1 MITRRERTKHE
12 LRCFCRGNPMLAMY
26 GVDENLQL
34 YIHVKIYKSGRV
46 YGEVYYT
53 GGIAKIRCRN
63 CLRWNRVKF
72 ISSTPEPSASL
83 VETDAPV
90 VATENPPGQ

>member
-26 GVDENLQL
+26 GVDESLQL
-34 YIHVKIYKSGRV
+34 YIHVKIYKAGKV

-53 GGIAKIRCRN
+53 GGVAKIRCRN
-63 CLRWNRVKF
+63 CLRWNRVNF
-72 ISSTPEPSASL
+72 INSSPEPSASL